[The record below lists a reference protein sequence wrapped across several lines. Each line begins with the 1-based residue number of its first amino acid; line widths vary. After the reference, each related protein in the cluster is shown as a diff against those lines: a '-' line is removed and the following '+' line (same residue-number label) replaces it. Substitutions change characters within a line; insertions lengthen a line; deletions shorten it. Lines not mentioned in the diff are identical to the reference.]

1 MLGILIFAAVLT
13 YGTFALFHILSK
25 VGDSINSVPSSSIST
40 YSPIGADYNEP
51 IQLLSSNNSAS
62 EITYKDGL
70 FYVTIENSVTGDK
83 RTLSHKNKRSLC
95 WNAEDVATKFALRE
109 RDEFHNTNNDTR
121 S

>member
-13 YGTFALFHILSK
+13 YGSYALFHILGK
-25 VGDSINSVPSSSIST
+25 VGDSINSMPRSSISA
-40 YSPIGADYNEP
+40 YSPNGADYDEP
-51 IQLLSSNNSAS
+51 IQLLSRNNSAS

-70 FYVTIENSVTGDK
+70 FFVTIENSVTKDK
-83 RTLSHKNKRSLC
+83 QTLSHKNKKYLC

-109 RDEFHNTNNDTR
+109 RDEFQNKDNDTR